1 MPLSLDG
8 TGSITGIGTFNF
20 SDEIVHVGDTNT
32 KIRFPA
38 NDTITAE
45 TNGAERLRI
54 TSAGAV
60 GIGTDTPAGG
70 SYLHVHGSGA
80 SDKNHIRLTADRGL
94 IARLGDTSGSAQS
107 MFDLYGTD
115 GSTQIVRFIS
125 GGGDNFINT
134 GGKLLIGRTS
144 ASHSSSTMEILG
156 SGAEAYLRIS
166 PNTNTGTA
174 AVVFGTADD
183 HSTGGI
189 YYNGSDDSLVLAGHN
204 NDERLRIDSN
214 GNVTKPTNFHILV
227 QRSGNQTGYNAS
239 STSTPIIWNS
249 VVTGSSSSGASS
261 HFNTSTGLF
270 TAPVT
275 GLYFFHI
282 AVNCNFSVQQA
293 WLIINGSRAN
303 YSAINPNSAAT
314 SDQSLAF
321 YVTAGQ
327 TVGIKWYKNGDTNA
341 TINANDLHTWWRIIL
356 LG

>member
-1 MPLSLDG
+1 MKSVG
-8 TGSITGIGTFNF
+8 G
-20 SDEIVHVGDTNT
+20 EI
-32 KIRFPA
+32 
-38 NDTITAE
+38 
-45 TNGAERLRI
+45 RI

-144 ASHSSSTMEILG
+144 ASHSSSTMEILSTG
-156 SGAEAYLRIS
+156 SEAYLRIS

-204 NDERLRIDSN
+204 NDEKLRIDSS
-214 GNVTKPTNFHILV
+214 GRLLTGGATSVHGSTNADDLV
-227 QRSGNQTGYNAS
+227 IGANNQSNQTGITLGSASAS
-239 STSTPIIWNS
+239 SIRFADAANDTAGGIYYGHGDE
-249 VVTGSSSSGASS
+249 VMR
-261 HFNTSTGLF
+261 F
-270 TAPVT
+270 TV
-275 GLYFFHI
+275 GG
-282 AVNCNFSVQQA
+282 NQ
-293 WLIINGSRAN
+293 R
-303 YSAINPNSAAT
+303 
-314 SDQSLAF
+314 F
-321 YVTAGQ
+321 YV
-327 TVGIKWYKNGDTNA
+327 NGTNA
-341 TINANDLHTWWRIIL
+341 TAVSYTHLTLPTNREV
-356 LG
+356 

>member
-1 MPLSLDG
+1 MSEIRVNNVIADNGLDAVNFAKG
-8 TGSITGIGTFNF
+8 INVSSGIITATSFSGS
-20 SDEIVHVGDTNT
+20 GDTNT

-38 NDTITAE
+38 ADTITAE
-45 TNGAERLRI
+45 TGGLERLRI
-54 TSAGAV
+54 NSNGSLQVTPEGSTSN
-60 GIGTDTPAGG
+60 P
-70 SYLHVHGSGA
+70 YM
-80 SDKNHIRLTADRGL
+80 L
-94 IARLGDTSGSAQS
+94 IDTSGDS
-107 MFDLYGTD
+107 
-115 GSTQIVRFIS
+115 VRFNAQKAS
-125 GGGDNFINT
+125 GNNEFRFLT
-134 GGKLLIGRTS
+134 Q
-144 ASHSSSTMEILG
+144 SS
-156 SGAEAYLRIS
+156 
-166 PNTNTGTA
+166 GT
-174 AVVFGTADD
+174 VT
-183 HSTGGI
+183 
-189 YYNGSDDSLVLAGHN
+189 
-204 NDERLRIDSN
+204 ERLRIDSN
-214 GNVTKPTNFHILV
+214 GNITKPTNFHILV

-282 AVNCNFSVQQA
+282 AVNCNFSVEQA

-327 TVGIKWYKNGDTNA
+327 TVGTQWYDNGNTNA
-341 TINANDLHTWWRIIL
+341 TINANVLHTWWRIIL